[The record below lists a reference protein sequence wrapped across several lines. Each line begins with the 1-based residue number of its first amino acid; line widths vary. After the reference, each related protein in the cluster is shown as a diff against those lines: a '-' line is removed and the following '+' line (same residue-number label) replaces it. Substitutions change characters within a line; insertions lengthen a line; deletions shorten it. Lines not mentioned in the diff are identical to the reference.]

1 MRQRLHDKIE
11 FLKQNRSEKEGTK
24 QKKHNIK
31 REAPKGKKLAP
42 VEEKRPK
49 LDEAESK
56 EEVKQEAPVV
66 STPSVNDVISKYTLI
81 FAFNVVFSLV
91 RFVVLKKWIQV
102 SVPR

>member
-66 STPSVNDVISKYTLI
+66 STPSVNDVISKYTLVVP
-81 FAFNVVFSLV
+81 FNVVFSLV